1 MEENEFWTRIKA
13 IVTAFD
19 AGFYDKKTEHM
30 ITVTFQ
36 SILSMSLRFD
46 N

>member
-1 MEENEFWTRIKA
+1 MEENEFWTRIKI

-36 SILSMSLRFD
+36 MILSMNIRFD
-46 N
+46 S